1 MISYCVP
8 KEEISRS
15 LQFGNARVDAYLGYC
30 ANAEDACSEDT
41 EAWAGRSLAAPVLS
55 HELAADP
62 SESTLLLRNLNHV
75 PGVCT

>member
-15 LQFGNARVDAYLGYC
+15 LQFGNAGVDAYPGCC
-30 ANAEDACSEDT
+30 ANAEDASSEDT
-41 EAWAGRSLAAPVLS
+41 EAWAGRSLAALVLS
-55 HELAADP
+55 PELAADP

-75 PGVCT
+75 PGGCT